1 MSALEPIDRSPQRIR
16 RAGNLEELQAIFG
29 IAAPARRLL
38 YATAFVTGLRGK
50 ELRLLEPGDVDVT
63 RGGLH
68 LDATWTK
75 NRKPGFQVVPRHL
88 LEILLEQAALGVPDE
103 LYRKAYSRSSSKN
116 DPPQGRLLY
125 VPSHPERALYRDMV
139 TAGVEKETDRGI
151 LDFHAV
157 RKSFVTFL
165 LHDPQLAPKEVQ
177 ELSRHA
183 DLDLTM
189 NVYGEARQDELR
201 DAVSRLYTMTFTGSE
216 NAHSMHEPVLTQ
228 NEETQPP
235 LPQEVALVD
244 VGSGARTRTQVPCS
258 AQSRRNPAELREVR
272 AVQRVSEIV

>member
-1 MSALEPIDRSPQRIR
+1 M
-16 RAGNLEELQAIFG
+16 
-29 IAAPARRLL
+29 
-38 YATAFVTGLRGK
+38 
-50 ELRLLEPGDVDVT
+50 
-63 RGGLH
+63 
-68 LDATWTK
+68 
-75 NRKPGFQVVPRHL
+75 
-88 LEILLEQAALGVPDE
+88 
-103 LYRKAYSRSSSKN
+103 
-116 DPPQGRLLY
+116 
-125 VPSHPERALYRDMV
+125 
-139 TAGVEKETDRGI
+139 
-151 LDFHAV
+151 

-244 VGSGARTRTQVPCS
+244 VGSGARTRTLPLLDEGTALSGQIS
-258 AQSRRNPAELREVR
+258 ANSLQFTALSVLLEKSADGAAGDLGRSRGTSEGREHAHSMHHPDLQLIIDAWGMLPDDVRKQMLTILRDFELLG
-272 AVQRVSEIV
+272 QRDSA

>member
-16 RAGNLEELQAIFG
+16 RAGNLEELHDIFG

-244 VGSGARTRTQVPCS
+244 VGSGARTRT
-258 AQSRRNPAELREVR
+258 
-272 AVQRVSEIV
+272 

>member
-1 MSALEPIDRSPQRIR
+1 M
-16 RAGNLEELQAIFG
+16 
-29 IAAPARRLL
+29 
-38 YATAFVTGLRGK
+38 
-50 ELRLLEPGDVDVT
+50 
-63 RGGLH
+63 
-68 LDATWTK
+68 
-75 NRKPGFQVVPRHL
+75 
-88 LEILLEQAALGVPDE
+88 
-103 LYRKAYSRSSSKN
+103 
-116 DPPQGRLLY
+116 
-125 VPSHPERALYRDMV
+125 
-139 TAGVEKETDRGI
+139 
-151 LDFHAV
+151 

-244 VGSGARTRTQVPCS
+244 VGSGARTRTLPLLDEGTALSGQIS
-258 AQSRRNPAELREVR
+258 ANSLQFTALSVLLEKSSDGVAGDLGRSRGTSEGREHAHSMHHPDLQLIIDAWGMLPDDVRKQMLTILRDFELLG
-272 AVQRVSEIV
+272 QRDSA

>member
-1 MSALEPIDRSPQRIR
+1 M
-16 RAGNLEELQAIFG
+16 
-29 IAAPARRLL
+29 
-38 YATAFVTGLRGK
+38 
-50 ELRLLEPGDVDVT
+50 
-63 RGGLH
+63 
-68 LDATWTK
+68 
-75 NRKPGFQVVPRHL
+75 
-88 LEILLEQAALGVPDE
+88 
-103 LYRKAYSRSSSKN
+103 
-116 DPPQGRLLY
+116 
-125 VPSHPERALYRDMV
+125 
-139 TAGVEKETDRGI
+139 
-151 LDFHAV
+151 

-189 NVYGEARQDELR
+189 NVYGEARQHELR

-244 VGSGARTRTQVPCS
+244 VGSGARTRTLPLLDEGTALSGQIS
-258 AQSRRNPAELREVR
+258 ANSLQFTALSVLLEKSSDGVAGDLGRSRGTSEGREHAHSMHHPDLQLIIDAWGMLPDDVRKQMLTILRDFELLG
-272 AVQRVSEIV
+272 QRDSA